1 MERGEEKKSKAR
13 GSARKERKLNKEER
27 A

>member
-1 MERGEEKKSKAR
+1 MERGEGKKSKAR
-13 GSARKERKLNKEER
+13 ESAKKERKLNKEER